1 MRKEQL
7 LSDNIFVIHDFLSP
21 DECAA
26 FVARTEA
33 AGYGDAPI
41 STADGPII
49 IKEVRNNE
57 RVMLDDVPLAA
68 ELYARARPFLPD
80 VFRECVPCGFNERF
94 RFYRYTAGQMF
105 NWHFDGEFHRYNADG
120 EASKLTFMVYLNDA
134 CEGGETLF
142 HWHEGTVADDLAD
155 LRVRPSPGKA
165 LVFRHDVLHTGAE
178 VTAGVKY
185 VLRTDVMFRPLPVRA
200 G

>member
-7 LSDNIFVIHDFLSP
+7 LGDNIFVLHDFLSP
-21 DECAA
+21 EECQRYIALS
-26 FVARTEA
+26 EG
-33 AGYGDAPI
+33 AGFGDAPI
-41 STADGPII
+41 NGAGEQVVKSMRSNDRA
-49 IKEVRNNE
+49 
-57 RVMLDDVPLAA
+57 MLDDAALAA
-68 ELYARARPFLPD
+68 ELYERARPFLPD
-80 VFRECVPCGFNERF
+80 PFRGHAPCGFNERF

-105 NWHFDGEFHRYNADG
+105 DWHFDGEFHCYNAAC

-142 HWHEGTVADDLAD
+142 HYLVPGVSDWKPD

-178 VTAGVKY
+178 VTGGVKY
-185 VLRTDVMFRPLPVRA
+185 VLRTDVMYRPLSDHT